1 MRRDAKMLLGAEAGP
16 TIRGMAKDENSNGA
30 SPNGAIDPEE
40 RASLDRIHEG
50 YRELRKQL
58 KAEGFDGTEEYEK
71 LRARFGVSS
80 A

>member
-1 MRRDAKMLLGAEAGP
+1 MQQEGD
-16 TIRGMAKDENSNGA
+16 INGS